1 LILNLKVAMH
11 LKISRF
17 TKFSTFKQ
25 YNEDS
30 DDEEEDADKTAAQPE
45 SLEVCMVH
53 IRLLIEA

>member
-1 LILNLKVAMH
+1 MH